1 MSAVRGVRTVRRSC
15 SRIEIGCRSR
25 QATFGPSRL
34 HGEEPRSARPGLAT
48 PGESIGVAKA
58 RRKPGPRWQ
67 SRDTGGGLPQIGLR
81 ESGPQGAPVDGRHS
95 GQRKPHPLTRM
106 RGNRSSVLRAESG
119 HGQAEREARQRV
131 SEVVR
136 QRRTRSITPR
146 RSGTANSRSPS
157 SVLQRWRAIE
167 WSNGPKLEARRQARS
182 TRGWV
187 TERWA
192 GAAPETGSRPILG
205 SGRRGESPAHG
216 SQTIHGC
223 SCRESVAEVGEEHLP
238 RAIEGSREAN
248 REDAM

>member
-1 MSAVRGVRTVRRSC
+1 VLD
-15 SRIEIGCRSR
+15 
-25 QATFGPSRL
+25 PD
-34 HGEEPRSARPGLAT
+34 
-48 PGESIGVAKA
+48 
-58 RRKPGPRWQ
+58 
-67 SRDTGGGLPQIGLR
+67 RDTGGGLPRIGLR
-81 ESGPQGAPVDGRHS
+81 ESGPQGALVDGRHS
-95 GQRKPHPLTRM
+95 GQTKPHPLTGM
-106 RGNRSSVLRAESG
+106 RWNRSSVLRAESG
-119 HGQAEREARQRV
+119 HGQAERGARQRV

-146 RSGTANSRSPS
+146 RSGAANSRSPS
-157 SVLQRWRAIE
+157 SVLQRWSAIG

-192 GAAPETGSRPILG
+192 GAAPDTGSRSKLG
-205 SGRRGESPAHG
+205 GGLRGESPAHG
-216 SQTIHGC
+216 SQAIHGC